1 MSCSIFMLFLAL
13 FISTLEQ
20 SVSISAGSQR
30 AILRAIS
37 NNQDSEKPDFGVELN
52 ATNFDTV
59 LKDTPAPY
67 AIVEFFAHWSVY

>member
-1 MSCSIFMLFLAL
+1 MLFLAT
-13 FISTLEQ
+13 FISSLEQ

-37 NNQDSEKPDFGVELN
+37 NNQDGEKPDFGVELN